1 MLGVGR
7 KWLNWEGGRTDAA
20 VELGGWAHGRGG
32 WTGRVGARTRW
43 LNWEGGRTDAVVE
56 LGGWAHGRGGWAGR
70 VGVRTRAVARTSV
83 AESTTQLTIR
93 ILKRWWSCCN
103 YLKHI
108 FVRFILFFIFFYI
121 NFYFQLHTAR
131 RPKRS
136 TVHQNA
142 ALCKYDALWC
152 IYDAYKS
159 YLFIMV
165 YGQIFV
171 DGTWGE
177 LTVNNK
183 CKANCLFLNQL
194 YFSKFLNL
202 ELKSRSGCLVRN
214 KSWSIGEPDARPKA
228 RNILYTLSHF
238 GISFNLWH

>member
-7 KWLNWEGGRTDAA
+7 KG
-20 VELGGWAHGRGG
+20 
-32 WTGRVGARTRW
+32 

-56 LGGWAHGRGGWAGR
+56 LGGWAQGRGGWTRR
-70 VGVRTRAVARTSV
+70 VGARTRWLSW
-83 AESTTQLTIR
+83 EG
-93 ILKRWWSCCN
+93 
-103 YLKHI
+103 
-108 FVRFILFFIFFYI
+108 
-121 NFYFQLHTAR
+121 R
-131 RPKRS
+131 RP
-136 TVHQNA
+136 
-142 ALCKYDALWC
+142 DASGCAHKCCRKHDPADDSHLETTMELLQLFKAYFC
-152 IYDAYKS
+152 QVYDAYKS

-171 DGTWGE
+171 DGTWWE
-177 LTVNNK
+177 LTVNNT

-194 YFSKFLNL
+194 YFSKFMNL

-238 GISFNLWH
+238 GSSFNLWH